1 MMTVEETIR
10 KHVCCFCEGELEHY
24 PGQDPS
30 MWGHN
35 PDNACSIEDARCC
48 GSCNA
53 RIVMPVRDFTYQTI
67 DRVLQSKK
75 SRRKRKA

>member
-48 GSCNA
+48 KRCNS
-53 RIVMPVRDFTYQTI
+53 RIVMPVRMMTNQI
-67 DRVLQSKK
+67 IEKAL
-75 SRRKRKA
+75 RK

>member
-53 RIVMPVRDFTYQTI
+53 RIVMPVRAYTSYVI
-67 DRVLQSKK
+67 GEVLSG
-75 SRRKRKA
+75 R